1 MASKKNNQSLRII
14 KPFGPSVVKFNI
26 PEETLK
32 SLNKY
37 VDDIIEDSDKIKKLD
52 DGSDL
57 AGNVNQEFFLET
69 EFMKSI
75 KWAEFLASA
84 CKEWLKHEQNKQLQS
99 FQIIKS
105 WIVRQFKHE
114 YNPIHWHSGHI
125 SGVGYLK
132 VPKNLGGSDENKK
145 INERGCLALIHGSV
159 NLFSNATYIIK
170 PKVGDF
176 YMFPNY
182 LMHAVYPFSETNEE
196 RRSISFNANIDNN
209 VASYTT

>member
-1 MASKKNNQSLRII
+1 MESKKNNQSLRII

-26 PEETLK
+26 PEETLQ

-37 VDDIIEDSDKIKKLD
+37 VDDIIKDSDKIKKLD
-52 DGSDL
+52 HGSDL

-132 VPKNLGGSDENKK
+132 VPNSFGNTYQENKTNNNGK
-145 INERGCLALIHGSV
+145 LVLVHGSK
-159 NLFSNATYIIK
+159 NLFSESNYIIK
-170 PKVGDF
+170 PKVGEF
-176 YMFPNY
+176 YMFPSY
-182 LMHAVYPFSETNEE
+182 LMHAVYPFYDTDEE
-196 RRSISFNANIDNN
+196 RRSISFNAKIDEN
-209 VASYTT
+209 SSTY